1 MRSQTLIRLAVLS
14 AGACAGTGIS
24 RPNDPPATSSAVPL
38 AIVDVQVVTMRTAA
52 VAAHQTV
59 LIRDGRVEWIG
70 PSAERALPA
79 DATVIRGD
87 GRFLM
92 PALIDM
98 HVHLRASELERY
110 LENGIATVRNMW
122 GFPDLARWSADISAG
137 SRIGPAIVSASQ
149 GLDGTPAQWPFTVLV
164 TEPGSARAAV
174 RAQQDAG
181 WAFLKVYS
189 RLSPAAFDSVMIA
202 ARDLGMVAVGHVPL
216 AVDIHA
222 ALAAGLKS
230 IEHLTGYD
238 QAISRSGRA
247 GTWGWID
254 ADPSRYAALVD
265 ATVAAGTWNCPTL
278 AIYSELALRQ
288 HSASE
293 RDAIVRNRRAFV
305 KRLFDAGAPLL
316 LGTDAGIDIVPAGTA
331 IHAELAELAAAGLT
345 PFQALRTG
353 TVEAARFLGR
363 TDLGV
368 LEVGA
373 EASLLLLRDN
383 PLVELSSLRNID
395 GMVHRGAWRPAD
407 TR

>member
-1 MRSQTLIRLAVLS
+1 MPSHPLIRLVVLS

-24 RPNDPPATSSAVPL
+24 RPNDPAATSGAIPL
-38 AIVDVQVVTMRTAA
+38 AIVDVQVVTMRTAT
-52 VAAHQTV
+52 AAARQTV
-59 LIRDGRVEWIG
+59 LIRDGRIEWIG
-70 PSAERALPA
+70 PSAERAPPA
-79 DATVIRGD
+79 DATVIHGA

-98 HVHLRASELERY
+98 HVHLRASELDRY
-110 LENGIATVRNMW
+110 PENGIGTVRNMW
-122 GFPDLARWSADISAG
+122 GFPDVARWTSEISAG
-137 SRIGPAIVSASQ
+137 MRVGPAIISASQ
-149 GLDGTPAQWPFTVLV
+149 GLDGTPPQWPFTVLV
-164 TEPGSARAAV
+164 TEPGSAREAV
-174 RAQQDAG
+174 RAQQGAG
-181 WAFLKVYS
+181 WAFLKVYA
-189 RLSPAAFDSVMIA
+189 RLTPAAFDSVMTA
-202 ARDLGMVAVGHVPL
+202 ARDLGMVAIGHVPL
-216 AVDIHA
+216 AVDIRT

-238 QAISRSGRA
+238 RALSQSGRA

-254 ADPSRYAALVD
+254 ADPSRYASLVD

-288 HSASE
+288 HSPAE

-345 PFQALRTG
+345 PYQALRTG

-363 TDLGV
+363 ADLGV
-368 LEVGA
+368 LEAGA
-373 EASLLLLRDN
+373 EASLLLLRGN
-383 PLVELSSLRNID
+383 PLEQLASLRTID
-395 GMVHRGAWRPAD
+395 GMVNRGAWRPAD
-407 TR
+407 IR